1 MEYIRIPAVTE
12 KLKSAESRFC
22 PVWISAPI
30 GYGKT
35 SAVMNYY
42 ASKSILHISGES
54 GSLDQMP
61 KISKIR
67 QSIVF
72 IDDVSFLAD
81 ENSKQYVISL
91 FNEKR
96 FQLILAGRCKFP
108 KWLEEAALF
117 QDFVFISEQEFRM
130 GESQITELFEKHEVF
145 LEKEKMDMLLTW
157 IQQGYPLAVW
167 LYLKHIQNGDNVS
180 PALVQTVWEDILR
193 FWDRNIFES
202 YDSELWNLT
211 LALAEYP
218 EFSEDFAIFVTGN
231 SAVREWVSY
240 LQKTGQC
247 IIQKGDSVWKFR
259 PEAKKFFCWKRK
271 KVYSEEKQKENY
283 YRAACWYEL
292 HDRICEALEY
302 YSLAGA
308 EEQIKEILI
317 KNALKHPGTGHYYD
331 TRKYYEALSEQAI
344 LENPV
349 LISGMCLLCSLM
361 MNPKKSELWYQKLKE
376 YSVNPK
382 NPKPQRKDA
391 KNRLAY
397 LDIALPHRAGKG
409 IIKIFQNTFQL
420 IKAGELHLQEFSA
433 TSNLPGIMNGGLDF
447 SQWSKNDN
455 AIAKFLGHPLEVI
468 LGKHGKGLVDIA
480 LSESYFEKG
489 IANPYEIV
497 TRLNNGIADAS
508 NGGKMEI
515 IFTATALLVK
525 QHLLQGQHPTAKR
538 RLDMFRQKVAEE
550 QANQLIPNFEAF
562 CTWFAL
568 YTGDKKAIRNY
579 LESAPDE
586 KKSFYVLDR
595 YRYMIKI
602 RCLIAG
608 NQLAEALDLACFLT
622 GYFTNYK
629 RTYMAIE
636 NEILKSVILYRMEN
650 ESWQSVFTEALKKAE
665 EFHFVRVF
673 SLEGAAVLPLLTHL
687 KQNQVSKKFLK
698 EITDE
703 VKKMALYYPDYLN
716 YVSKPD
722 IYFTDRETQVL
733 GLLCQGLSMQ
743 EICKECGIS
752 YDGLKKHNRNIY
764 QKLGAK
770 NRTEAER
777 KAMQLGIVHR
787 KGGES

>member
-1 MEYIRIPAVTE
+1 MEYVKIPAVAE
-12 KLKSAESRFC
+12 KLKTAESKFC

-35 SAVMNYY
+35 SAVLNYY
-42 ASKSILHISGES
+42 ASKNILHISGKS
-54 GSLDQMP
+54 GKLDQMP
-61 KISKIR
+61 EISKIR
-67 QSIVF
+67 QNIVF

-81 ENSKQYVISL
+81 ENSKRYVISL
-91 FNEKR
+91 LNEKG
-96 FQLILAGRCKFP
+96 FQVLLAGRCKFP
-108 KWLEEAALF
+108 KWLEETALF
-117 QDFVFISEQEFRM
+117 LDFVFISEQEFRM
-130 GESQITELFEKHEVF
+130 QESQIIELFENHGVF
-145 LEKEKMDMLLTW
+145 LEKEKMDILLSW
-157 IQQGYPLAVW
+157 IRLGYPLAVW
-167 LYLKHIQNGDNVS
+167 LYLKHIQNGDEVS
-180 PALVQTVWEDILR
+180 PALMQTVWEDIFR
-193 FWDRNIFES
+193 FWDRNIFEN

-218 EFSEDFAIFVTGN
+218 EFSEDFAVFVSGN
-231 SAVREWVSY
+231 PAVREWVSY

-247 IIQKGDSVWKFR
+247 IIQEGDSVWKFR

-283 YRAACWYEL
+283 HRAACWYEL

-308 EEQIKEILI
+308 EEQMKEILI

-331 TRKYYEALSEQAI
+331 TRKYYEALPEQAI

-349 LISGMCLLCSLM
+349 LISGMSMLCSLM
-361 MNPKKSELWYQKLKE
+361 MNPKKSEQWYQKLKE
-376 YSVNPK
+376 YSVNPE
-382 NPKPQRKDA
+382 NPKHQRKDA

-409 IIKIFQNTFQL
+409 IIKIFQNTFQM
-420 IKAGELHLQEFSA
+420 IKSEELKMQEFNV
-433 TSNLPGIMNGGLDF
+433 TSNLPGVMNGGLDF

-489 IANPYEIV
+489 STDPYEIV

-508 NGGKMEI
+508 NGGKIEM
-515 IFTATALLVK
+515 IFVATALLVK

-538 RLDMFRQKVAEE
+538 RIDMFRQKIEEE

-602 RCLIAG
+602 RCLIAE
-608 NQLAEALDLACFLT
+608 NQLAEALDSACFLT
-622 GYFTNYK
+622 GYFTNYQ
-629 RTYMAIE
+629 RTYMTIE

-673 SLEGAAVLPLLTHL
+673 SLEGAAVLPLLMHL
-687 KQNQVSKKFLK
+687 EQNQISKKFL
-698 EITDE
+698 EAVTDE
-703 VKKMALYYPDYLN
+703 VKKMALYYPDYLK
-716 YVSKPD
+716 YVSQPD

-743 EICKECGIS
+743 DICKECGIS

-787 KGGES
+787 KGGEL

>member
-1 MEYIRIPAVTE
+1 MEYIKIPAVVE
-12 KLKSAESRFC
+12 KLKTAESRFC

-42 ASKSILHISGES
+42 ASKSILHISGKS
-54 GSLDQMP
+54 GKLNQIP
-61 KISKIR
+61 EISKIR

-72 IDDVSFLAD
+72 IDDISFLAD

-91 FNEKR
+91 LNEKG
-96 FQLILAGRCKFP
+96 FQVILAGRCKFP
-108 KWLEEAALF
+108 KWLEETALH

-130 GESQITELFEKHEVF
+130 QESQITELFENHEVF
-145 LEKEKMDMLLTW
+145 LQKEEMDILLTW
-157 IQQGYPLAVW
+157 IRQGYPLAVL
-167 LYLKHIQNGDNVS
+167 LYLKHIQNGDELS
-180 PALVQTVWEDILR
+180 PVLVQKVWEEIFR
-193 FWDRNIFES
+193 FWDRNIFEG

-231 SAVREWVSY
+231 LAVREWFSY

-247 IIQKGDSVWKFR
+247 LIEDENFVWRFR
-259 PEAKKFFCWKRK
+259 PEARKFFRWKRK
-271 KVYSEEKQKENY
+271 QTYSEEKQRENY
-283 YRAACWYEL
+283 HRGAYWYEI
-292 HDRICEALEY
+292 HDRISEALEY

-308 EEQIKEILI
+308 EEQVKEILI

-331 TRKYYEALSEQAI
+331 TRKYYEALPEQAI

-349 LISGMCLLCSLM
+349 LISGMSILCSLM
-361 MNPKKSELWYQKLKE
+361 LNPKKSEIWYQKLKE
-376 YSVNPK
+376 YAENPENPK
-382 NPKPQRKDA
+382 HQRKDA

-409 IIKIFQNTFQL
+409 IIKIFQNTFRM
-420 IKAGELHLQEFSA
+420 IKAGELNLQEFSV
-433 TSNLPGIMNGGLDF
+433 TSNLPSIMNGGLDF
-447 SQWSKNDN
+447 CQWSKNDN

-480 LSESYFEKG
+480 LSESYFEKCS
-489 IANPYEIV
+489 ANPYEIV

-508 NGGKMEI
+508 NGGKMEM
-515 IFTATALLVK
+515 IFVATGLLVK

-538 RLDMFRQKVAEE
+538 RIDMFRQKIEEE
-550 QANQLIPNFEAF
+550 QANQLLPNFETF

-586 KKSFYVLDR
+586 KKSFYILDR

-602 RCLIAG
+602 RCLIAE

-622 GYFTNYK
+622 GYFTNYR
-629 RTYMAIE
+629 RTYLTIE
-636 NEILKSVILYRMEN
+636 NEILKSIILYRMEN

-673 SLEGAAVLPLLTHL
+673 SLEGTAVQPLLMHL
-687 KQNQVSKKFLK
+687 KTSEVSRKFW
-698 EITDE
+698 EAVTDE
-703 VKKMALYYPDYLN
+703 VKKMALYYPDYLK

-787 KGGES
+787 KGGEL